1 MSSISWTATSG
12 NWGNA
17 ADWSGDAVPT
27 SSDDV
32 TIAVG
37 SSVTVTISANEASN
51 SITTSGSALSV
62 TNGLFTVGSNASFGG
77 AYAQSG
83 GTAMF
88 EGNGAAF
95 AGGIA
100 QSGGLL
106 DITGNNFSSSSALA
120 EAGGTLIID
129 TSSGGTLSGTTSLS
143 AGTIATRGGILV
155 DTNSFTQSSGY
166 FDVAGSGA
174 VFAGFVNQTGGAMLV
189 QGAALTFQGPSDS
202 IAGTISGSGTL
213 VVNGGITT
221 LDAGAVITVPRILV
235 QQGTLA
241 LNNGFS
247 ASQVFSVGANG
258 HVSLGGNSLVLSG
271 RALIGGEL
279 GGGVT
284 NANGTGRLLNGL
296 VIDNNATLNIGGV
309 FSQSGNIALS
319 SASLNIDA
327 QASLTLTG
335 NDAISNGSALGTL
348 TNAGLLAKT
357 GGGLTA
363 DITTAYSGAGSIAIG
378 IGTIDFDGLNNNFA
392 GAISG
397 AGRVSFGASNQVQ
410 GTTDTFETGMT
421 LATGA
426 VLIGGNSTSVYM
438 NESKLTY
445 GGAWQENGGTFY
457 LDGSLILNGI
467 AALDGGLV
475 KGAGTLT
482 ANGLVNLGGVDFE
495 GDTHTTLTAQVI
507 QSSAIGLGEQSGSA
521 PTLMVAA
528 GATMTLE
535 GAANIYGADGN
546 LVNLG
551 HLTKAGGAAD
561 IVEQGTLTSTGTLM
575 ILSGTLSSTGAAV
588 LGGVV
593 AGAGVLELAGA
604 TTLDNGLSLS
614 VGEVLISEPNGATVT
629 MEGNLTYAGL
639 FAQHGGTLALNAHA
653 LTLNGGLFLDGGT
666 LAGSGL
672 LREGIAATVAN
683 YTVSGQANLD
693 LVKGGDQS
701 GTVVIQ
707 ADSQMDIGPHGTYLL
722 DDNQSI
728 VGGNSGTGTLLV
740 DGALKATGLG
750 LSTLGV
756 SVVDNGS
763 ISAGSGQMSFLSSV
777 TGTGV
782 ITASAGGQID
792 LGAAVS
798 SSIGINIAAGDISLV
813 DGGGSAFAGT
823 ITGFSAGDFI
833 EITGLQSGVIGNS
846 WNAGDTQLTLSDAS
860 GDSFTLNF
868 ASAVNTASVITGIG
882 PHGYIGVYHS

>member
-1 MSSISWTATSG
+1 MSSISWTSSTSG

-17 ADWSGDAVPT
+17 ADWSGGAIPT
-27 SSDDV
+27 SGDDV
-32 TIAVG
+32 TIAAG
-37 SSVTVTISANEASN
+37 AITVTISANEASN
-51 SITTSGSALSV
+51 SITTTGSTLSV
-62 TNGLFTVGSNASFGG
+62 TNGLFTVGSNANLGG
-77 AYAQSG
+77 AYVQSG

-95 AGGIA
+95 SGGIA
-100 QSGGLL
+100 QTGGVLE
-106 DITGNNFSSSSALA
+106 IGGNNFDSSSTLA
-120 EAGGTLIID
+120 EAGGLLTID
-129 TSSGGTLSGTTSLS
+129 ATNGGTLSGTTSLT
-143 AGTIATRGGILV
+143 AGTIATRNGALV
-155 DTNSFTQSSGY
+155 VTNSFTQSSGY
-166 FDVAGSGA
+166 VDIAGSGA
-174 VFAGFVNQTGGAMLV
+174 VFTGFFNQTGGAMLV
-189 QGAALTFQGPSDS
+189 QGAAVTFQGPDDS
-202 IAGTISGSGTL
+202 IAGTIAGSGTL

-241 LNNGFS
+241 LDNGFS

-258 HVSLGGNSLVLSG
+258 HVSLGGNALVLTG

-284 NANGTGRLLNGL
+284 SADGTGRLLNNL
-296 VIDNNATLNIGGV
+296 LIDNNATLNIGGV

-327 QASLTLTG
+327 GASLTLTG
-335 NDAISNGSALGTL
+335 NDAISNSQALGTL

-357 GGGLTA
+357 GGGGTA
-363 DITTAYSGAGSIAIG
+363 EITTGYSGAGSIAIG
-378 IGTIDFDGLNNNFA
+378 IGTIDFDGLNNSFA

-426 VLIGGNSTSVYM
+426 VLIGGSSTSVYM
-438 NESKLTY
+438 DETKLTY
-445 GGAWQENGGTFY
+445 AGAWQENGGTFY

-467 AALDGGLV
+467 AAFDGGLV

-482 ANGLVNLGGVDFE
+482 ANGLVNLGGADFE

-521 PTLMVAA
+521 PTLTVAA

-535 GAANIYGADGN
+535 GAANVFGVDGN

-593 AGAGVLELAGA
+593 GGAGVLELSGA
-604 TTLDNGLSLS
+604 TTLDNGLSLT
-614 VGEVLISEPNGATVT
+614 VGELLISEPNGATVT
-629 MEGNLTYAGL
+629 MEGNLAYAGL
-639 FAQHGGTLALNAHA
+639 FSQHGGTLALNAHT
-653 LTLNGGLFLDGGT
+653 LTLTGGLFLDGGT

-672 LREGIAATVAN
+672 LREGIAATLAN
-683 YTVSGQANLD
+683 YAVSGQAILD

-701 GTVVIQ
+701 GSLTIQ
-707 ADSQMDIGPHGTYLL
+707 ADSQMDIGPHGTYVF

-728 VGGNSGTGTLLV
+728 LGNGTLVV

-750 LSTLGV
+750 SSSLDV
-756 SVVDNGS
+756 NVVDNGS

-792 LGAAVS
+792 LGSAVS
-798 SSIGINIAAGDISLV
+798 GSIGINIAAGDISLV

-833 EITGLQSGVIGNS
+833 EVTGLQSGVIGQA
-846 WNAGDTQLTLSDAS
+846 WNAADTQLTLNDAS